1 MVGQENQGLAMLLGV
16 VALIFFVLLIVG
28 YIVGDV

>member
-1 MVGQENQGLAMLLGV
+1 MVGQENQGLATLLGV
-16 VALIFFVLLIVG
+16 VALIFLVLLIVG

>member
-1 MVGQENQGLAMLLGV
+1 MVGEANKGIAMFLGV
-16 VALIFFVLLIVG
+16 VGVLFFVLLIVG